1 MTEWLCL
8 IDKEYRLDG
17 CNTALY
23 SCTCE
28 LDPMLM
34 WQASNP
40 PLVLIEISLN

>member
-23 SCTCE
+23 SCTYE
-28 LDPMLM
+28 LDPHAYVAGLK
-34 WQASNP
+34 SSS
-40 PLVLIEISLN
+40 SLD